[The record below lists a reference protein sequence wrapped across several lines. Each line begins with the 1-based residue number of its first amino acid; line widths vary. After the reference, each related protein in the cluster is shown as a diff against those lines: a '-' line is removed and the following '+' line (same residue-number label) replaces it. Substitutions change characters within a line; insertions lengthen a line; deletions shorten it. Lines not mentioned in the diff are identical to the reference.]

1 MTQIIDKA
9 DIKAIEC
16 RFAVHCAG
24 NNDDPTDMH
33 VVKEVIHTNDGRQI
47 PNVRLIKNFQ
57 RPYWVTKKGFQN
69 HTQKKEWE
77 LLERLEPYKSTQT
90 ELVWNA
96 AKSLGTPWFRGDLR
110 KLSSSP
116 YLYGSD
122 ILSTAVIKKMYQDKY
137 PDTQTP
143 FSLACFDTEADVV
156 KGTDEILMA
165 TLSKKEKVFTAI
177 QKSFVE
183 GYSDVEARLQELLV
197 KYLGEYVEK
206 RKIVWEVLLVDS
218 ETDVIIE
225 TVRRGHIWKPDFI
238 AIWNINY
245 DMPKMLEA
253 LKKRG
258 IDPAEVFSDPSVP
271 ERFRHF
277 HFKQGKNKKVT
288 ASGKVSPIKP
298 PAQWHTVFTPS
309 SFYFMDAM
317 CAYRHIRTGNAEEP
331 SYSLDAILQKH
342 LGIRKLK
349 FEMAEGLSG
358 IEWHQFMQTRYPLE
372 YVIYNVFDCISM
384 EELDE
389 KTKDLQMTLPMMS
402 GCSDF
407 ENFKSQPRRTADALH
422 YFCLENNRA
431 IGSTSGEMADE
442 LDKLTLGLDGWIVTL
457 PAHLVMENGLQIIEE
472 APELR
477 TNIRGH
483 VGDLDVS
490 ASYPNGG
497 CVFNISKET
506 TKTELCR
513 IRDVSETVQ
522 RMQGINL
529 SGGHTNAV
537 EFCTGMFKMPTM
549 EQMLDAFNKS
559 RTF

>member
-1 MTQIIDKA
+1 
-9 DIKAIEC
+9 
-16 RFAVHCAG
+16 
-24 NNDDPTDMH
+24 
-33 VVKEVIHTNDGRQI
+33 
-47 PNVRLIKNFQ
+47 L
-57 RPYWVTKKGFQN
+57 QN
-69 HTQKKEWE
+69 
-77 LLERLEPYKSTQT
+77 
-90 ELVWNA
+90 
-96 AKSLGTPWFRGDLR
+96 
-110 KLSSSP
+110 
-116 YLYGSD
+116 
-122 ILSTAVIKKMYQDKY
+122 
-137 PDTQTP
+137 
-143 FSLACFDTEADVV
+143 
-156 KGTDEILMA
+156 
-165 TLSKKEKVFTAI
+165 
-177 QKSFVE
+177 
-183 GYSDVEARLQELLV
+183 
-197 KYLGEYVEK
+197 
-206 RKIVWEVLLVDS
+206 
-218 ETDVIIE
+218 
-225 TVRRGHIWKPDFI
+225 
-238 AIWNINY
+238 
-245 DMPKMLEA
+245 
-253 LKKRG
+253 
-258 IDPAEVFSDPSVP
+258 
-271 ERFRHF
+271 
-277 HFKQGKNKKVT
+277 
-288 ASGKVSPIKP
+288 
-298 PAQWHTVFTPS
+298 
-309 SFYFMDAM
+309 
-317 CAYRHIRTGNAEEP
+317 
-331 SYSLDAILQKH
+331 H
-342 LGIRKLK
+342 LGIRKLN